1 MIIEKISPNNRE
13 KAMALVLSV
22 FMRYEMPDYSEQG
35 IQTFR
40 DFINNKESPKAQ
52 GIKSR
57 LILLRTRSRFIK
69 N

>member
-1 MIIEKISPNNRE
+1 
-13 KAMALVLSV
+13 MALVLSV

-40 DFINNKESPKAQ
+40 DFINNKESPKAP

>member
-22 FMRYEMPDYSEQG
+22 FMRYEMPDSEQG

-40 DFINNKESPKAQ
+40 DFINNKESPKAP